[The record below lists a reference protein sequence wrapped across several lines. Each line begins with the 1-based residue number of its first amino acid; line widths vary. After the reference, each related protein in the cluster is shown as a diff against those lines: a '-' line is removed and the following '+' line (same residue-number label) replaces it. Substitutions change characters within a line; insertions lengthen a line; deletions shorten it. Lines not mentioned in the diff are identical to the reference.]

1 MTPDQHFV
9 EGDWR
14 AHSGLFQGAN
24 FRCALE
30 KVEELKRFAADRGH
44 TVVQFTVAWTLAN
57 PAVDV
62 AIVGA
67 RGPDHI
73 QGAAPA
79 AEFDLSEEDL
89 REIENIMQGAVPV
102 GGPSPEGM

>member
-14 AHSGLFQGAN
+14 AHSGVFQGAN
-24 FRCALE
+24 FRCDLE

-44 TVVQFTVAWTLAN
+44 TVVQLAVAWTLAH

-67 RGPDHI
+67 RRPDHI
-73 QGAAPA
+73 QGTAPA